1 MSGEAGGPQAGSNHS
16 ETCRTT
22 SSLEPGESPAI
33 SAVMFSIG
41 VLGNLI
47 ALVLLENRRT
57 GGKGKIS
64 LFHILVTGLVITDLL
79 GTCMISPVVLVSYAT
94 NHTLMALDTQG
105 RVCNY
110 FAFAMTFFSLAT
122 MLVLFAMALERGL
135 AIGHPYFYEKFIR
148 KRCGLLTFPAIYC
161 FCIFFCLFPFMG
173 VGSYVQYCPGTWCF
187 INLRGQDGHEQTGS
201 NYSLVYATLLL
212 ILIVAVLSCNL
223 IVIVNLVRM
232 HKRQKSF
239 RSVSLGGNKRERV
252 SMSEEI
258 DHLILLSLMT
268 TIFVIC
274 SVPFMLRAFL
284 NRASPNTNYKL
295 DLLALRFLSVN
306 SIIDPWV
313 FTILRP
319 SVLRLM
325 RSALCCQISVKK
337 KGTPPS
343 SSPASRIS
351 TTKLTFVDTTYGCT
365 QKKCLK
371 EDDGDKCVRRDKA
384 DV

>member
-212 ILIVAVLSCNL
+212 FLIVAVLSCNL
-223 IVIVNLVRM
+223 IVIVNL
-232 HKRQKSF
+232 
-239 RSVSLGGNKRERV
+239 
-252 SMSEEI
+252 
-258 DHLILLSLMT
+258 
-268 TIFVIC
+268 
-274 SVPFMLRAFL
+274 LRAFL